1 MMDLTRFSRRERLW
15 IFLGGGA
22 IILILLYFFVAEPL
36 MNRYRAMDGEIAG
49 LAERV
54 TRYRAVVTGAGAEG
68 QRQGD
73 YQAALR
79 SVEAACFTADT
90 DALAAAQMTE
100 LVRAKALAAGITLG
114 TSKPEKAADFHGW
127 RALNLSVTF
136 NAPLAA
142 LANFMREME
151 NDQKR
156 MQILEAKIASQKQ
169 DYPDDVA
176 ETLSVRLL
184 IAGLRYLPPNTNAE
198 AQQ

>member
-1 MMDLTRFSRRERLW
+1 MIDLSRFSRRERLW
-15 IFLGGGA
+15 IFLGGGV
-22 IILILLYFFVAEPL
+22 IILILLYFGAVEPL
-36 MNRYRAMDGEIAG
+36 MDRFRAMDGEISS

-54 TRYRAVVTGAGAEG
+54 ARYRAAASGAGAEG

-73 YQAALR
+73 YQAALG
-79 SVEAACFTADT
+79 SVEAASFTADT

-114 TSKPEKAADFHGW
+114 TSKPEKSSEIHGS
-127 RALNLSVTF
+127 RVLNLSVTF

-142 LANFMREME
+142 LSNFMREME

-156 MQILEAKIASQKQ
+156 MRIVEAKIASQKQ

-198 AQQ
+198 AKQ

>member
-1 MMDLTRFSRRERLW
+1 MMDWSRFSRRERFWL
-15 IFLGGGA
+15 LYGGGV
-22 IILILLYFFVAEPL
+22 IIVILMYFAVAEPL
-36 MNRYRAMDGEIAG
+36 MDRYRAMYGEIAG

-54 TRYRAVVTGAGAEG
+54 ARYRAVVAGAGAEG
-68 QRQGD
+68 RRQGTYD
-73 YQAALR
+73 AALK
-79 SVEAACFTADT
+79 SVVAASFTADT

-114 TSKPEKAADFHGW
+114 TSKPEKAADFRGY

-142 LANFMREME
+142 LASFMRELE
-151 NDQKR
+151 NDQKLMR
-156 MQILEAKIASQKQ
+156 ITEAKIASQKQ

-184 IAGLRYLPPNTNAE
+184 IAGLRYLPPNTATE
-198 AQQ
+198 TK

>member
-1 MMDLTRFSRRERLW
+1 MMDLSRFSRRERLW
-15 IFLGGGA
+15 MFFGGGV
-22 IILILLYFFVAEPL
+22 IVLILLYFAVAEPL
-36 MNRYRAMDGEIAG
+36 INKFRAMDGEIAG
-49 LAERV
+49 LTERV
-54 TRYRAVVTGAGAEG
+54 ARYRAAASGAGAEG
-68 QRQGD
+68 QRQGE
-73 YQAALR
+73 YQAALK
-79 SVEAACFTADT
+79 SVEAASFTADT

-114 TSKPEKAADFHGW
+114 TSKPEKAEDYHGY
-127 RALNLSVTF
+127 RILNLSVTF

-156 MQILEAKIASQKQ
+156 MQIREAKIASQKQ

-184 IAGLRYLPPNTNAE
+184 IAGLRYVPPNTNAE
-198 AQQ
+198 AK

>member
-1 MMDLTRFSRRERLW
+1 MMDFSRFSRRERLW
-15 IFLGGGA
+15 LFFGGGA
-22 IILILLYFFVAEPL
+22 IVLILLYFAVAEPL
-36 MNRYRAMDGEIAG
+36 MDRYRAMDGEIAG

-54 TRYRAVVTGAGAEG
+54 ERYRAVVAGAGTDG
-68 QRQGD
+68 QRQGA
-73 YQAALR
+73 YQAALK
-79 SVEAACFTADT
+79 SVEDACFTADT
-90 DALAAAQMTE
+90 DALAAAQMAE
-100 LVRAKALAAGITLG
+100 LARAKALAAGITLG
-114 TSKPEKAADFHGW
+114 TSKPEKAADFHGY

-156 MQILEAKIASQKQ
+156 MQIQEAKIASQRQ

-184 IAGLRYLPPNTNAE
+184 ITGLRYLPPNTNAE
-198 AQQ
+198 AKQ

>member
-1 MMDLTRFSRRERLW
+1 MDFSRFSRRERLR
-15 IFLGGGA
+15 IFLGGGV
-22 IILILLYFFVAEPL
+22 IILILLYFAVVEPL
-36 MNRYRAMDGEIAG
+36 MGRYRAMDGEIAG

-54 TRYRAVVTGAGAEG
+54 ARYRAVVAGAGAEG
-68 QRQGD
+68 ARQGA
-73 YQAALR
+73 YQAALKAA
-79 SVEAACFTADT
+79 EAACFTADT

-114 TSKPEKAADFHGW
+114 TSKPEKAEDFHGY
-127 RALNLSVTF
+127 RLLNLSVTF

-156 MQILEAKIASQKQ
+156 MQIREAKITSQKQ

-176 ETLSVRLL
+176 ETLSARLL
-184 IAGLRYLPPNTNAE
+184 IAGLRYLPPNTSGE
-198 AQQ
+198 TKK